1 MTIQSRLL
9 VVLFSVL
16 AMAAVGFGI
25 VLSQVVFPGFQHIET
40 EAAEASMARL
50 RNAIS
55 GEAGELERLTAD
67 WSFWDDTWNFVTDG
81 NQDFIDSNLVVSTFI
96 DTDLSLIWVISEE
109 GRTVWRGYLG
119 KDSEEPVE
127 AAPLPD
133 HLPLDHPFNKAMVDE
148 EAVSG
153 FVRAG
158 DEILLAVASP
168 ILRSD
173 GTGPARGVLVFARR
187 FDQERFVDLSERIH
201 HPVRAHTDINEA
213 LQGRPSEV
221 RRLVTVQPEQTTVL
235 DDSEKDHISG
245 LMRVDSLEGEPLLV
259 LVTRLDRSI
268 SEYGADVIVF
278 AAAMLGLAAL
288 AALAGGYLLS
298 SRMISEPVARL
309 MGHIEY
315 VGLTGD
321 LERKVELPATTEL
334 GRMAAAFN
342 LMQERLQRVAHFD
355 VVTDLPNR
363 ILFRDRAR
371 QVLKKTVR
379 DHGKAAI
386 IFIDLDRFKYV
397 NDTFGHEYGD
407 AVLRATAERL
417 SGMLRSSDTVA
428 RLGGDEFAIVAGN
441 IQSAADAERL
451 ARNLHMAFDEPMHVA
466 GRDSFIGASIGIAL
480 FPDDGGEVEELLKNA
495 DIAMYRAK
503 SSGGGCEFYGIA
515 ASRAVEERQ
524 ALEHELQQAVRGDEF
539 ELFFQPQICLD
550 DGSVCGA
557 EALIRWRHPKDGWR
571 SAASFMPF
579 VEEIGL
585 FRRVDEWV
593 ISKVMALDVDAVH
606 FPEGFRLSMNLSA
619 REFETEDLRQLIDD
633 TLGRRIDRL
642 PAFEIEITENAIL
655 KPGPAAE
662 EVFNRFSEL
671 GIVLALDDFGTGFS
685 SLSNI
690 KTLPV
695 GTLKI
700 DKSFVRDLPVSSDS
714 RSIVQAILSLGENL
728 GFRIVAEGVETRAE
742 LEILRSMGCRYAQ
755 GQYWAEP
762 EPPEVFF
769 ARFD

>member
-16 AMAAVGFGI
+16 AMAAIGFGI

-55 GEAGELERLTAD
+55 GEAGELERLAAD
-67 WSFWDDTWNFVTDG
+67 WSFWDDTWKFVEDG
-81 NQDFIDSNLVVSTFI
+81 NQDFVDSNLVAKTFF
-96 DTDLSLIWVISEE
+96 DTDLALVWILDI
-109 GRTVWRGYLG
+109 GGQTVWRGYLG
-119 KDSEEPVE
+119 KNERKPARS
-127 AAPLPD
+127 APLPD
-133 HLPLDHPFNKAMVDE
+133 DLPLDHPLSRAILDE
-148 EAVSG
+148 RVVSG
-153 FVRAG
+153 FIQAG
-158 DEILLAVASP
+158 DDILLAVSSP

-173 GTGPARGVLVFARR
+173 GDGPVRGMLVFARR
-187 FDQERFVDLSERIH
+187 FDGDRFGMLSERIH
-201 HPVRAHTDINEA
+201 HPVRAYTEITDA
-213 LQGRPSEV
+213 LHGRPPEV
-221 RRLVTVQPEQTTVL
+221 RRLIAVAPEQTTVL
-235 DDSEKDHISG
+235 DQSDKEHTAG
-245 LMRVDSLEGEPLLV
+245 LMRLDSLQGEPLLV
-259 LVTRLDRSI
+259 LVTRIDRKI

-278 AAAMLGLAAL
+278 AMAMLGIAAL

-298 SRMISEPVARL
+298 SRMISAPVGKL

-355 VVTDLPNR
+355 AVTDLPNR

-371 QVLKKTVR
+371 QVLKKAVR

-407 AVLRATAERL
+407 AVLRATAGRL

-441 IQSAADAERL
+441 IQSASDAERL
-451 ARNLHMAFDEPMHVA
+451 ARNLHMAFEEPIHAA

-480 FPDDGGEVEELLKNA
+480 FPDDGSEVEELLKNA

-515 ASRAVEERQ
+515 ASREIEERQ
-524 ALEHELQQAVRGDEF
+524 ALEHELQQAVRRDEF

-550 DGSVCGA
+550 DDSVCGA

-593 ISKVMALDVDAVH
+593 LSKMMALDVDTVH
-606 FPEGFRLSMNLSA
+606 FPEGFYMSMNLSA
-619 REFETEDLRQLIDD
+619 REFETEDLRQLIDN

-755 GQYWAEP
+755 GQYWVEP